1 MVEVLTSDAT
11 WREVALGWMDPD
23 RMANDHKL
31 VADNPGV
38 EKPYDSRTCSR
49 DEFRDQNLKRISVAE
64 PDFN

>member
-11 WREVALGWMDPD
+11 WREVALGWKDPD

-31 VADNPGV
+31 VADHLGV

-49 DEFRDQNLKRISVAE
+49 TSFAIKI
-64 PDFN
+64 